1 MGKSERQAS
10 KEAATAQSD
19 LAKQQTAY
27 GKQIWGESAP
37 LRESGSAYLQ
47 DVMKG
52 GPSAERA
59 FGPSLSA
66 AANQFSAARQ
76 AIESQYPP
84 GGARDAALRNL
95 SVQEAGTKTGIMSSG
110 FADAAYRSLAA
121 GYQGAGMATG
131 TMSQAGAMYGSSA
144 DIMGQ
149 LGSASQGNWISGAIG
164 VGTIA
169 ALLI

>member
-10 KEAATAQSD
+10 KEAAEKQTD

-27 GKQIWGESAP
+27 GKQTWELAYP
-37 LRESGSAYLQ
+37 QLKSGTDYLS
-47 DVMKG
+47 DIMKG

-59 FGPSLSA
+59 MGPSLSA
-66 AANQFSAARQ
+66 ASNQFGAARA

-121 GYQGAGMATG
+121 GYQGAGIATG
-131 TMSQAGAMYGSSA
+131 QLSSAGQMYGSSA
-144 DIMGQ
+144 DVMGQ
-149 LGSASQGNWISGAIG
+149 LGAASQGNWISGAMG
-164 VGTIA
+164 VGTIV
-169 ALLI
+169 ALLV